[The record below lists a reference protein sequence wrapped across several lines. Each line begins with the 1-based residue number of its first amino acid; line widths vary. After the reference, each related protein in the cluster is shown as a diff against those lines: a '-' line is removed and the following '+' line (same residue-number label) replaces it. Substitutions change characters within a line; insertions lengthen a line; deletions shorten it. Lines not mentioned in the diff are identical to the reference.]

1 MQEGNAT
8 PLPESAAEQRAV
20 SVSIDDRGVV
30 KIHVIGQP
38 NVSAISA
45 EDLKCA
51 VCYEVPPGEV
61 HQCSRGHFLCLSC
74 WNRMDRAP
82 ERLCGECRVPLPLSN
97 RNLVAERAIQGLPQ
111 PPEQPNTPVRVANR
125 GAPLTPFL
133 QRSLAA
139 AADDDDD
146 DDNDEDDDEEEEDED
161 DEDDNEEDDGPRPP
175 NIGAVREQQRQ
186 FELILRTAQQNE
198 HTVQALQHTERALQA
213 AERLQAQVAEARQD
227 IADLRETLLGWQQ
240 RCAEALE
247 EALEAQRQLQCQQQ
261 RVVHLRQRNQQ
272 SADRL
277 VELEQSEDRL
287 RLEVAVGAMM
297 IESHQQ
303 RIVELEFHLQ
313 A

>member
-1 MQEGNAT
+1 MANGRGIAT
-8 PLPESAAEQRAV
+8 ADEQRAV

-30 KIHVIGQP
+30 RIHMIGATTP
-38 NVSAISA
+38 MSAISA

-51 VCYEVPPGEV
+51 VCCEVPPGEV

-125 GAPLTPFL
+125 GVPLTPFL

-161 DEDDNEEDDGPRPP
+161 ATRRTTGHGLRTS
-175 NIGAVREQQRQ
+175 AQ
-186 FELILRTAQQNE
+186 FENNSGSSSSSCGRRSRTS
-198 HTVQALQHTERALQA
+198 TPCKLCSTPSERCSRPSDCRA
-213 AERLQAQVAEARQD
+213 
-227 IADLRETLLGWQQ
+227 
-240 RCAEALE
+240 
-247 EALEAQRQLQCQQQ
+247 
-261 RVVHLRQRNQQ
+261 
-272 SADRL
+272 S
-277 VELEQSEDRL
+277 
-287 RLEVAVGAMM
+287 
-297 IESHQQ
+297 
-303 RIVELEFHLQ
+303 
-313 A
+313 